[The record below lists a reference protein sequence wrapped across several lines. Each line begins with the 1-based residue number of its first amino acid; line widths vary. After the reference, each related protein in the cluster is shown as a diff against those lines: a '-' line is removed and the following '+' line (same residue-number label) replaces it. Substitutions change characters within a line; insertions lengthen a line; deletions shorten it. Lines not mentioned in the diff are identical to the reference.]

1 MFSRGERMVD
11 NPWDADLENGP
22 RQDVARTGRVFRNAT
37 FQRRFLKAMVYGM
50 PVLLVIVTGALLS
63 VLDRPARPAAVRPGL
78 SAVRVQGRALA
89 SERVRAW
96 LSEDPAP
103 LPGAHLVSWDG
114 VSRVRDL
121 GGAGRDAKARG
132 DRKDEWPV
140 DVHSLTVAVSSGQ
153 VFRAQV
159 AVAVT
164 SAGPVVAS
172 RPSLV
177 PYPPVSGQEA
187 KAAWQGAIDVRGL
200 ESRDVSLA
208 VTSWA
213 EAYFSHDAGRLRQ
226 VVGDRDKGHAYVPMP
241 AATSVTAKIATVS
254 ALRPVGESQTASTVI
269 ARVSVTPVWGKPQGE
284 GGQAKGASVEFDVL
298 ISGAST
304 ASPRVVAWGGP
315 GSGPSLKPY
324 QNAVAG
330 LEADPSAPA
339 SSEGAGPAGSTGAN

>member
-78 SAVRVQGRALA
+78 SAGRVQGR
-89 SERVRAW
+89 
-96 LSEDPAP
+96 
-103 LPGAHLVSWDG
+103 PGAHLVSWDG

-140 DVHSLTVAVSSGQ
+140 DVHSLTVAASSGQ